1 MAQRTGSGAEN
12 KAVLENVTKV
22 TAADLHSAYKR
33 IGDTTMTNSRYC
45 LAQNILSEIQLPP
58 KGILSHTLY
67 NDEQAKIILFAFA
80 AGEELTAHTAPMP
93 ATIQILSGEVTL
105 SLGPDHS
112 EAGPG
117 CLVHMEP
124 HLTHGIVAK
133 TPAMVLLTLLKAA
146 RQHTKPQAA

>member
-1 MAQRTGSGAEN
+1 MLSNGYSFTQS
-12 KAVLENVTKV
+12 
-22 TAADLHSAYKR
+22 
-33 IGDTTMTNSRYC
+33 IF
-45 LAQNILSEIQLPP
+45 SEIQVPQ

-67 NDEQAKIILFAFA
+67 NDEQAKIILFGFA

-105 SLGPDHS
+105 TLGPDHC

-124 HLTHGIVAK
+124 SLTHGVVAK

-146 RQHTKPQAA
+146 RQDTKPQAA